1 MYLQFISTITT
12 TERRQIT
19 MVLSQLI
26 SEIMPHLEITD
37 KTRANYESAYRV
49 NLAPKL
55 SNKHLDQIDKN
66 DIISAIANLP
76 PQTKYQTLMVA
87 RTIFRE
93 AVEREL
99 VGANPAAT
107 IKPPRITVKPA
118 KFLTWEELSAL
129 NFGKQHKRIL
139 FLALHGLRY
148 GEAAALTAA
157 DIYDDLVH
165 ITKSKHGAT
174 KTKAGVRN
182 VPLVCQFEPFALN
195 QKSIA
200 RALRPH
206 GVTVHSLRK
215 TYAYLLK
222 TSGVHVTT
230 AQKLMG
236 HSDPVVTLKI
246 YTLVKDEEI
255 AASGKAVTS
264 YIEKSI

>member
-1 MYLQFISTITT
+1 
-12 TERRQIT
+12 
-19 MVLSQLI
+19 MVLSQFI
-26 SEIMPHLEITD
+26 SEIMPCLDITA

-49 NLAPKL
+49 NLAPVL
-55 SNKHLDQIDKN
+55 SKKHLDQIDKN
-66 DIISAIANLP
+66 DIMSAIATLP

-93 AVEREL
+93 AIEREL
-99 VGANPAAT
+99 VVANPAAT
-107 IKPPRITVKPA
+107 IKPPRITVKPM

-148 GEAAALTAA
+148 GEAAALTES

-165 ITKSKHGAT
+165 ITKSKHGPT

-182 VPLVCQFEPFALN
+182 VPLIADFQPFALN

-200 RALRPH
+200 RALRPY

-255 AASGKAVTS
+255 ATSGKTIAS
-264 YIEKSI
+264 YIGK

>member
-1 MYLQFISTITT
+1 
-12 TERRQIT
+12 
-19 MVLSQLI
+19 MVLSQFI
-26 SEIMPHLEITD
+26 SEIMPCLDITA

-55 SNKHLDQIDKN
+55 SKKHLDEIDKN
-66 DIISAIANLP
+66 DIMSAIATLP
-76 PQTKYQTLMVA
+76 PQTKYQALMVA

-93 AVEREL
+93 AIEREL
-99 VGANPAAT
+99 VQSNPAAT

-118 KFLTWEELSAL
+118 KFLTWEELSAID
-129 NFGKQHKRIL
+129 FKKQTKRIQ
-139 FLALHGLRY
+139 FLALHGLRF
-148 GEAAALTAA
+148 GEAAALTQA

-165 ITKSKHGAT
+165 IKKSKHGAT
-174 KTKAGVRN
+174 KTQAGVRN
-182 VPLVCQFEPFALN
+182 VPLIGDFVPFALN

-200 RALRPH
+200 KALRPY

-255 AASGKAVTS
+255 ENSGKTIAS
-264 YIEKSI
+264 YIKKVS

>member
-1 MYLQFISTITT
+1 
-12 TERRQIT
+12 

-26 SEIMPHLEITD
+26 SEIMPHLEITA

-66 DIISAIANLP
+66 DIISAIATLP

>member
-255 AASGKAVTS
+255 ATSGKAVTS

>member
-1 MYLQFISTITT
+1 
-12 TERRQIT
+12 
-19 MVLSQLI
+19 
-26 SEIMPHLEITD
+26 
-37 KTRANYESAYRV
+37 
-49 NLAPKL
+49 
-55 SNKHLDQIDKN
+55 
-66 DIISAIANLP
+66 
-76 PQTKYQTLMVA
+76 MVA

-99 VGANPAAT
+99 VGVNPAAT

-129 NFGKQHKRIL
+129 NFGKQRKRIL

-148 GEAAALTAA
+148 GEAAALTQA

-182 VPLVCQFEPFALN
+182 VPLVCHFEPFALN

-255 AASGKAVTS
+255 ATSGKAIAS
-264 YIEKSI
+264 YIEKSL

>member
-1 MYLQFISTITT
+1 
-12 TERRQIT
+12 

-66 DIISAIANLP
+66 DIISAIATLP

>member
-1 MYLQFISTITT
+1 
-12 TERRQIT
+12 

-37 KTRANYESAYRV
+37 KTRENYESAYRV

-66 DIISAIANLP
+66 DIISAIATLP

-129 NFGKQHKRIL
+129 NFGEQHKRIL

>member
-1 MYLQFISTITT
+1 
-12 TERRQIT
+12 
-19 MVLSQLI
+19 
-26 SEIMPHLEITD
+26 
-37 KTRANYESAYRV
+37 
-49 NLAPKL
+49 
-55 SNKHLDQIDKN
+55 
-66 DIISAIANLP
+66 
-76 PQTKYQTLMVA
+76 MVA

-93 AVEREL
+93 AIEREL
-99 VGANPAAT
+99 VQSNPAAT

-118 KFLTWEELSAL
+118 KFLTWEELSVID
-129 NFGKQHKRIL
+129 FKKQTKRIQ
-139 FLALHGLRY
+139 FLALHGLRF
-148 GEAAALTAA
+148 GEAAALTQA

-182 VPLVCQFEPFALN
+182 VPLIGDFVPFALN

-200 RALRPH
+200 KALRPY

-255 AASGKAVTS
+255 ENSGKTIAS
-264 YIEKSI
+264 YIKKVS

>member
-1 MYLQFISTITT
+1 
-12 TERRQIT
+12 

-66 DIISAIANLP
+66 DIISAIATLP

-255 AASGKAVTS
+255 ATSGKAVTS

>member
-1 MYLQFISTITT
+1 
-12 TERRQIT
+12 

-255 AASGKAVTS
+255 ATSGKAVTS

>member
-1 MYLQFISTITT
+1 
-12 TERRQIT
+12 
-19 MVLSQLI
+19 MVLSQFI
-26 SEIMPHLEITD
+26 SEIMPCLDITA

-55 SNKHLDQIDKN
+55 SKKHLDEIDKN
-66 DIISAIANLP
+66 DIMSAIATLP
-76 PQTKYQTLMVA
+76 PQTKYQALMVA

-99 VGANPAAT
+99 VQANPAAT
-107 IKPPRITVKPA
+107 IKPPRITVKPS
-118 KFLTWEELSAL
+118 KFLTWEELSAID
-129 NFGKQHKRIL
+129 FKKQTKRIQ

-148 GEAAALTAA
+148 GEAAALTQA

-182 VPLVCQFEPFALN
+182 VPLIGDFVPFALN

-200 RALRPH
+200 KALRPY

-222 TSGVHVTT
+222 TSGVHGTT

-255 AASGKAVTS
+255 ENSGKTIAS
-264 YIEKSI
+264 YIKKVS

>member
-1 MYLQFISTITT
+1 
-12 TERRQIT
+12 